1 MGLRVL
7 CFALALAAA
16 DAGAERPLYRNVDAD
31 GRVTYSDRGDADS
44 ERVQQWTPVSPD
56 SHDYYGGRARAASDE
71 RSYWQQQHEN
81 RQPRPILIYDPR
93 GWAAT
98 PQSPAYPGTRW
109 YDPNLP
115 PSQPPSLERRYY
127 YDGR

>member
-1 MGLRVL
+1 MRTLVA
-7 CFALALAAA
+7 ALALVAMAAH
-16 DAGAERPLYRNVDAD
+16 AERPLYRNVDAD
-31 GRVTYSDRGDADS
+31 GRVTYSDRGDAES
-44 ERVQQWTPVSPD
+44 ERVQQSTPVSPD
-56 SHDYYGGRARAASDE
+56 SHDYYGGRARADSDE
-71 RSYWQQQHEN
+71 RYYQQQQYEN

-93 GWAAT
+93 GWATT
-98 PQSPAYPGTRW
+98 PQQPAYPGTRW